1 MKRMLATIL
10 MFSFLLL
17 SVPENLDIIKPTKTT
32 NKIEIQSV
40 HADPGGAGH

>member
-1 MKRMLATIL
+1 MKRIITTIL

-32 NKIEIQSV
+32 NKIEIQRL

>member
-1 MKRMLATIL
+1 MKRMLTTIF

-17 SVPENLDIIKPTKTT
+17 SVPENLDIIKPIKIT
-32 NKIEIQSV
+32 NKIEIQRL